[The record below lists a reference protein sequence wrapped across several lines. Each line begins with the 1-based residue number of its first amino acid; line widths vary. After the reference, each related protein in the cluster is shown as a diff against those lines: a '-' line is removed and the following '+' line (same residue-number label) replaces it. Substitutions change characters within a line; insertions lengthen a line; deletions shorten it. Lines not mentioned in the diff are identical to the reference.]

1 MAIDLKEKYGLNE
14 NSFHIDIASNDATL
28 LKEFKAELG
37 LKVLG
42 VDPAKNLVEIAI
54 RDGIPSI
61 CDFWNNQLALDIYR
75 SQGNADLVTA
85 TNVFAHLDKVKDFLF
100 ACRTVLHTNGVI
112 VIENPYLIDF
122 IENMEFDTIYFE
134 HTQYWA
140 ITPLKI
146 LCSQLD
152 LEIINAEKKDIH
164 GGTMRYTIARKGSR
178 HQVQP
183 SVELFSNKEIEMG
196 YTSFDKYKNWTIAVN
211 ELANSFEYNVKAL
224 KIDGNKIVAFGA
236 SAKGNTLLNYTQVTT
251 DTIDYI
257 IDETPE
263 KIGKYSA
270 GTGIPIYGLDVL
282 KTDAPDYIV
291 ILAWNFKEVIIK
303 KLIDFGYKGK
313 FIIPIPKFEI
323 IHQ

>member
-1 MAIDLKEKYGLNE
+1 M
-14 NSFHIDIASNDATL
+14 
-28 LKEFKAELG
+28 
-37 LKVLG
+37 
-42 VDPAKNLVEIAI
+42 
-54 RDGIPSI
+54 
-61 CDFWNNQLALDIYR
+61 
-75 SQGNADLVTA
+75 
-85 TNVFAHLDKVKDFLF
+85 FAHLDKVKDFLF
-100 ACRTVLHTNGVI
+100 ACRTVLDINGII

-140 ITPLKI
+140 VTPLKV
-146 LCSQLD
+146 LCEQLD

-178 HQVQP
+178 HEVQS
-183 SVELFSNKEIEMG
+183 SVDFFSKQEVEMG
-196 YTSFDKYKNWTIAVN
+196 YTSFDKYKNWTISVN
-211 ELANSFEYNVKAL
+211 ELANNFKANIDSL
-224 KIDGNKIVAFGA
+224 KSEGKKIVAFGA
-236 SAKGNTLLNYTQVTT
+236 SAKGNTLLKYTQTTT

-270 GTGIPIYGLDVL
+270 GTGIPIYGLDIL
-282 KTDAPDYIV
+282 KTDTPDYIV

-303 KLIDFGYKGK
+303 KLIDFGYEGK